1 MKKILFLLLCGL
13 ANWATAQQK
22 FYHLGDFKL
31 ENGQVI
37 KDCKIGYRTF
47 GKLNASKSNA
57 VLVPTW
63 FTGNSQQK
71 SFVADPKSFVDSTK
85 YFVIIV
91 DALGNGVSSSPSN
104 STSQKN
110 LLFPTFNIRDMV
122 VASYKLSSEHLKLSH
137 LYAVTGISMGGM
149 QTFQWMLSYPDYMD
163 KIVPIIGSPQQSSY
177 DKLFWNLQ
185 LNLIERGN
193 YSPEAM
199 ASVNALHQM
208 HLWTPSYRA
217 QNTPTT
223 TYPELIGKLEKEA
236 QTLNAYDWA
245 SQLRAMLQQD
255 IYQGK
260 TPQEIAP
267 LVKAK
272 VMILVAPEDQMVN
285 PLAAIQLSKILKCPL
300 VLLEGNCG
308 HMATSCQSDQ
318 MIAHIKGFLD
328 K

>member
-110 LLFPTFNIRDMV
+110 QLFPTFNIRDMV

>member
-13 ANWATAQQK
+13 ANLATAQQK
-22 FYHLGDFKL
+22 FYQLGDFKL

-104 STSQKN
+104 SISQKN
-110 LLFPTFNIRDMV
+110 QLFPTFNIRDMV

-193 YSPEAM
+193 YSPETM

-217 QNTPTT
+217 QNTPST

>member
-110 LLFPTFNIRDMV
+110 QLFPTFNIRDMV

-217 QNTPTT
+217 QNTPTI

>member
-110 LLFPTFNIRDMV
+110 QLFPTFNIRDMV

-217 QNTPTT
+217 QSTPTT

>member
-37 KDCKIGYRTF
+37 KDCNIGYRTF

-110 LLFPTFNIRDMV
+110 QLFPTFNIRDMV

>member
-1 MKKILFLLLCGL
+1 
-13 ANWATAQQK
+13 
-22 FYHLGDFKL
+22 
-31 ENGQVI
+31 
-37 KDCKIGYRTF
+37 
-47 GKLNASKSNA
+47 
-57 VLVPTW
+57 
-63 FTGNSQQK
+63 
-71 SFVADPKSFVDSTK
+71 
-85 YFVIIV
+85 
-91 DALGNGVSSSPSN
+91 
-104 STSQKN
+104 
-110 LLFPTFNIRDMV
+110 MV

>member
-47 GKLNASKSNA
+47 GKLNANKSNA

-110 LLFPTFNIRDMV
+110 QLFPTFNIRDMV

>member
-193 YSPEAM
+193 YSTGAM

-245 SQLRAMLQQD
+245 AQLRAMLQQD

-260 TPQEIAP
+260 TPQEIVP

>member
-22 FYHLGDFKL
+22 FYQLGDFKL

-110 LLFPTFNIRDMV
+110 QLFPTFNIRDMV
-122 VASYKLSSEHLKLSH
+122 TASYKLSSEHLKLSH

-149 QTFQWMLSYPDYMD
+149 QTFQWMLSYPEYMD

-245 SQLRAMLQQD
+245 AQLRAMLQQD

-308 HMATSCQSDQ
+308 HMSTSCQSEQ